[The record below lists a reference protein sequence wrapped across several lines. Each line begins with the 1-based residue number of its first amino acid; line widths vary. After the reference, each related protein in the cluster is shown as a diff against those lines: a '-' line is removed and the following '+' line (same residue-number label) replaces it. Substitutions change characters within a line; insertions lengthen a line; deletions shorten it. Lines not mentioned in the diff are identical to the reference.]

1 MTNDMNEIGGVLKVI
16 FDLLATNEIISKDQN
31 VRIKYRLS
39 AGAIKGTTVDIKN
52 ILGISEDKEG
62 C

>member
-31 VRIKYRLS
+31 VRIKDRLS
-39 AGAIKGTTVDIKN
+39 AGAIKGTTEDIKN
-52 ILGISEDKEG
+52 ILNIKEV
-62 C
+62 